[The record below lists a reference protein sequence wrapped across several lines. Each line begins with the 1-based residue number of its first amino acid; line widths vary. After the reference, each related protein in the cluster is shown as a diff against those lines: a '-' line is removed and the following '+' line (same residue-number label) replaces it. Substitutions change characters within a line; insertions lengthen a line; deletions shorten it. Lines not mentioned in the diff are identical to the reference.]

1 MNSRVLDFPSP
12 LSALS
17 EAYLKRLNHQHS
29 ITPVVALQ
37 DNELSENLDRLSAI
51 LERATEFVLS
61 QLANKANQV
70 AINEEITAVEIN
82 YEARTWKMKETQRLS
97 PRMFNTMRMA
107 QRT

>member
-1 MNSRVLDFPSP
+1 MQG
-12 LSALS
+12 
-17 EAYLKRLNHQHS
+17 KG
-29 ITPVVALQ
+29 
-37 DNELSENLDRLSAI
+37 LSENLDRLRAI

-61 QLANKANQV
+61 QLAKKASQV